1 MPEAWGIFATPWFWQ
16 ATALVAVAAALC
28 ALVGSF
34 LMLRRMTLLSD
45 AVSHSVL
52 PGVVIGYMVGGY
64 ATWAFLGGAVAS
76 GLTCVFLVG
85 WLTRHTRLK
94 EDAAMGVVFTALF
107 ALGIVLLSRL
117 RSVDLDPG
125 CVIYGEALAARPGSL
140 ELAVGVL
147 AVAVVAL
154 LLGYKQLALSSFDP
168 QQAKVVGMPT
178 TWIHYG
184 LLAMLALA
192 TVAALRAVGI
202 VLAIAFFVT
211 PAATAFLL
219 TRRLPPLL
227 ATAVGLAVV
236 ESVAG
241 MAIAVV
247 VNANPSGVTAA
258 LGLGIFLVL
267 LLVQLFMRRTRRPA
281 QAQPSF

>member
-1 MPEAWGIFATPWFWQ
+1 MPEALGMFATPWFWQ

-52 PGVVIGYMVGGY
+52 PGVVVGYMVGGY

-76 GLTCVFLVG
+76 GLACVFAVG
-85 WLTRHTRLK
+85 WLTRRTRLK
-94 EDAAMGVVFTALF
+94 EDAAMGVVYTALF
-107 ALGIVLLSRL
+107 ATGIVLLSQL
-117 RSVDLDPG
+117 RTVDLDPG
-125 CVIYGEALAARPGSL
+125 CVIYGEALAARQGSL
-140 ELAVGVL
+140 ELAVGIL
-147 AVAVVAL
+147 AVAVVGL

-168 QQAKVVGMPT
+168 EQARVIGMPT
-178 TWIHYG
+178 RWIHYG

-202 VLAIAFFVT
+202 VLAIAFFIT
-211 PAATAFLL
+211 PGATAALV
-219 TRRLPPLL
+219 TRRLPTLL
-227 ATAVGLAVV
+227 ATATGLAVA

-241 MAIAVV
+241 MAIAVFT
-247 VNANPSGVTAA
+247 NANPSGVTAA
-258 LGLGIFLVL
+258 LGLGVFLVVL
-267 LLVQLFMRRTRRPA
+267 TAQVAARRLWPQRA
-281 QAQPSF
+281 VA

>member
-1 MPEAWGIFATPWFWQ
+1 MSASWGLFATPWFWQ

-76 GLTCVFLVG
+76 GLACVFLVG

-94 EDAAMGVVFTALF
+94 EDAAMGVAFTALF

-125 CVIYGEALAARPGSL
+125 CVIYGEALAARAGSL

-147 AVAVVAL
+147 TVAVVL
-154 LLGYKQLALSSFDP
+154 LMLGYKQLALSSFDP
-168 QQAKVVGMPT
+168 QQAKVIGMPVRL
-178 TWIHYG
+178 IHYG

-227 ATAVGLAVV
+227 GAAVGLAVA
-236 ESVAG
+236 ESVLG

-258 LGLGIFLVL
+258 LGLVVFLGVL
-267 LLVQLFMRRTRRPA
+267 VVQVLARRLKPATPRPA
-281 QAQPSF
+281 

>member
-1 MPEAWGIFATPWFWQ
+1 MPETFGIMGTLWFWQ

-52 PGVVIGYMVGGY
+52 PGVVIGYMVAGY

-94 EDAAMGVVFTALF
+94 EDAAMGVAFTALF
-107 ALGIVLLSRL
+107 ALGIVLLSQL
-117 RSVDLDPG
+117 RSVDLDPA

-147 AVAVVAL
+147 VAAVAAML
-154 LLGYKQLALSSFDP
+154 LSYKQLALSSFDP
-168 QQAKVVGMPT
+168 QQARVIGMPVRL
-178 TWIHYG
+178 IHYG

-202 VLAIAFFVT
+202 VLAIAFFIT
-211 PAATAFLL
+211 PGATAFLL

-227 ATAVGLAVV
+227 ATAVGLAVL
-236 ESVAG
+236 ESIGG
-241 MAIAVV
+241 MAIAVA

-258 LGLGIFLVL
+258 LGLVIFLLVL
-267 LLVQLFMRRTRRPA
+267 AAQVAARKLRPA
-281 QAQPSF
+281 SVAPAAG